1 MLLVLLSLIATSV
14 MDTVAHIR
22 NKEALCMF
30 SDLNV
35 SLANTYFQGTTYL
48 IVQHTLSKGVGKGGA
63 WGAKAPPEFL
73 NRISYYLVLY
83 MMNSFCNC
91 KGMVSFVLVYM

>member
-1 MLLVLLSLIATSV
+1 MCVEQIAKQESC
-14 MDTVAHIR
+14 R
-22 NKEALCMF
+22 
-30 SDLNV
+30 
-35 SLANTYFQGTTYL
+35 
-48 IVQHTLSKGVGKGGA
+48 SKGVGKGG
-63 WGAKAPPEFL
+63 GAKAPPEFL

>member
-1 MLLVLLSLIATSV
+1 MTFHYSYPI
-14 MDTVAHIR
+14 
-22 NKEALCMF
+22 
-30 SDLNV
+30 
-35 SLANTYFQGTTYL
+35 
-48 IVQHTLSKGVGKGGA
+48 KGVGKGGA

>member
-1 MLLVLLSLIATSV
+1 MTYSV
-14 MDTVAHIR
+14 VER
-22 NKEALCMF
+22 
-30 SDLNV
+30 
-35 SLANTYFQGTTYL
+35 YWGGGGGGGGQGGLGMYYY
-48 IVQHTLSKGVGKGGA
+48 KGVGKGGA

-91 KGMVSFVLVYM
+91 KGMVSFVVVHM

>member
-1 MLLVLLSLIATSV
+1 MEPEKTSWR
-14 MDTVAHIR
+14 I
-22 NKEALCMF
+22 
-30 SDLNV
+30 
-35 SLANTYFQGTTYL
+35 
-48 IVQHTLSKGVGKGGA
+48 KGVGKGGA